1 MLDECAA
8 LFVAHCQ
15 THEGG
20 FTCNNDGSEA
30 HGAYT
35 QCGLASLLLM
45 HKPQLINIASARR
58 WLSAR
63 QMTFDAG
70 FNGRTNKL
78 VDSCYSYWIGSSHAL
93 LRIA

>member
-1 MLDECAA
+1 
-8 LFVAHCQ
+8 
-15 THEGG
+15 
-20 FTCNNDGSEA
+20 
-30 HGAYT
+30 
-35 QCGLASLLLM
+35 M
-45 HKPQLINIASARR
+45 HKPQIINIASARR